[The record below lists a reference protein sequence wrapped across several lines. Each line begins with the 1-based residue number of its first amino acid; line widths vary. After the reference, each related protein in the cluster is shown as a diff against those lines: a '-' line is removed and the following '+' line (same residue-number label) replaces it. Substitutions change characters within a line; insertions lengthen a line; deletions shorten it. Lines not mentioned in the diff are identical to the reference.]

1 MKQRALAL
9 AGLLQSVQQVRRI
22 ATTGGSDT
30 GALAPCVDSLFRID
44 AETAQD
50 VYGGPANLEPG
61 LRLLFDTA
69 SGANLRDP
77 AITRIAVTLLHVER
91 RFSRQPQLMQAVH
104 AGILDIAR
112 QREHWGP
119 SHPTVLG
126 RLGELYAGTVSS
138 LRPRVLVQGNP
149 NYLGQPTV
157 VAEIRA
163 VLLAGLRSAVL
174 WRQLGGGYIDLLLRR
189 RQIAEAARAWLDEA

>member
-9 AGLLQSVQQVRRI
+9 AGLLQAAQQVRRI
-22 ATTGGSDT
+22 ATTGGSET
-30 GALAPCVDSLFRID
+30 AALEPCIDSLFRID
-44 AETAQD
+44 ADTVQD
-50 VYGGPANLEPG
+50 IYGGAARLEPG

-69 SGANLRDP
+69 SGLDTRDP

-91 RFSRQPQLMQAVH
+91 RFSRQPRLMQAVH
-104 AGILDIAR
+104 EGILDIQR

-119 SHPTVLG
+119 THPTVLG

-174 WRQLGGGYIDLLLRR
+174 WRQLKGGYLDLLLRR
-189 RQIAEAARAWLDEA
+189 RQIAEASREWLDHG

>member
-9 AGLLQSVQQVRRI
+9 AGLMQSVQQVRRI
-22 ATTGGSDT
+22 ATTGGSQTD
-30 GALAPCVDSLFRID
+30 ALEPCIDSLFRID
-44 AETAQD
+44 AETTTE
-50 VYGGPANLEPG
+50 VYGGAARLEPG

-69 SGANLRDP
+69 SATDTRDP

-91 RFSRQPQLMQAVH
+91 RFARQPRLMQAVH
-104 AGILDIAR
+104 EGILDIQR

-119 SHPTVLG
+119 THPTVLG

-174 WRQLGGGYIDLLLRR
+174 WRQLGGGYFDLLLRR
-189 RQIAEAARAWLDEA
+189 RQIAEAAREWLDRG

>member
-22 ATTGGSDT
+22 ATTGGSETD
-30 GALAPCVDSLFRID
+30 ALEPCIDSLFRID
-44 AETAQD
+44 AETTQD
-50 VYGGPANLEPG
+50 VYGGVSRLEPG
-61 LRLLFDTA
+61 LRILFDTA
-69 SGANLRDP
+69 SGVNVRDP

-91 RFSRQPQLMQAVH
+91 RFSRQPRLMQAVH
-104 AGILDIAR
+104 EGIIDIQR

-119 SHPTVLG
+119 THPTVLG

-174 WRQLGGGYIDLLLRR
+174 WRQLGGGYIDVFLRR
-189 RQIAEAARAWLDEA
+189 RQIADAAREWLDRG

>member
-22 ATTGGSDT
+22 ATTGGSETD
-30 GALAPCVDSLFRID
+30 ALEPCIDSLFRID
-44 AETAQD
+44 AETTEE
-50 VYGGPANLEPG
+50 VYGGPSRLEPG
-61 LRLLFDTA
+61 LRLLFDAA
-69 SGANLRDP
+69 SGSNDRDP

-91 RFSRQPQLMQAVH
+91 RFARQPRLMQAVH
-104 AGILDIAR
+104 EGILDIQR

-119 SHPTVLG
+119 THPTVLG

-149 NYLGQPTV
+149 NYLGQPAA

-174 WRQLGGGYIDLLLRR
+174 WRQLGGGYTDLVLRR
-189 RQIAEAARAWLDEA
+189 RQIAQAAREWLEHV

>member
-22 ATTGGSDT
+22 ATTGGSETD
-30 GALAPCVDSLFRID
+30 ALEPCIDSLFRID
-44 AETAQD
+44 AETTQE
-50 VYGGPANLEPG
+50 VYGGASRLEPG
-61 LRLLFDTA
+61 MRLLFDAA
-69 SGANLRDP
+69 SGGNPRDP

-91 RFSRQPQLMQAVH
+91 RFARQPRLMQAVH
-104 AGILDIAR
+104 EGILDIQR

-119 SHPTVLG
+119 THPTVLG

-174 WRQLGGGYIDLLLRR
+174 WRQLGGGYVDLLLRR
-189 RQIAEAARAWLDEA
+189 RQIADAAREWLDHG